1 MEALDQI
8 ANGMPRCV
16 LVSRFYFGENGE
28 GSRLV
33 SDLGDIDARE
43 VNSLPVGN
51 GIVLRV
57 GRYGPYLERG
67 EDRANV
73 PPDLAPDEL
82 TVDKAE
88 ELLTRPSGDK
98 VLGTDPES
106 GREIVAKSG
115 RFGPYVTEVLRR
127 PRRSRQGSDRVAV
140 QDHDAGCDHAGR
152 RDPAVVAAARAR
164 RRAGRRGGDRAERT
178 VRGRT

>member
-1 MEALDQI
+1 RVCYAVGVI
-8 ANGMPRCV
+8 SFPC
-16 LVSRFYFGENGE
+16 
-28 GSRLV
+28 
-33 SDLGDIDARE
+33 
-43 VNSLPVGN
+43 GN

-82 TVDKAE
+82 TLDKAE
-88 ELLTRPSGDK
+88 ELLNRPSGDK

-115 RFGPYVTEVLRR
+115 RFGPYVTEVLPPNAPKQAK
-127 PRRSRQGSDRVAV
+127 PRTASLFKTMTL
-140 QDHDAGCDHAGR
+140 DAITLDDAIR
-152 RDPAVVAAARAR
+152 LLSL
-164 RRAGRRGGDRAERT
+164 
-178 VRGRT
+178 